1 MCNIDVLLFIVNEYD
16 NCACCFWYSLMV
28 LFELNV
34 CIRQYVGLY
43 SLKSTKG
50 VKKN

>member
-1 MCNIDVLLFIVNEYD
+1 MYMLLLVF
-16 NCACCFWYSLMV
+16 LMA

-50 VKKN
+50 VKKITNLDIKR